1 MGLRLAWMAS
11 TTLVSALASRPQS
24 LNLSAMSELTF
35 DRLSAAV
42 PLDRETLLAR
52 FDGIRQF
59 ARGGRRAPH
68 KPLLL
73 LYALAR
79 LKHDRQREI
88 TFNATEAIVNP
99 LLRSYGPWGSGAHV
113 SYPYGRL
120 VNDGLWHLPDRA
132 QLLDANGNVREGVAR
147 ERDAPAG
154 FTPDVLATFEREP
167 ELIDVV
173 ALHLLERHFAPG
185 LHEEILE
192 AVGLELGTPI
202 ATRRRDIAFRSAEV
216 SLRRPSGANSLTV
229 PEIGSRA
236 SRDFG
241 VQCLGSGSPI
251 VAPAVVPCRS
261 VARYRPPLNLAQ
273 SRRALGEAQSRGYP
287 RPPLAVHARLG
298 YSPYA
303 DRGRR
308 SGVGRNTKH
317 REIT

>member
-1 MGLRLAWMAS
+1 M
-11 TTLVSALASRPQS
+11 
-24 LNLSAMSELTF
+24 MSQPAF
-35 DRLSAAV
+35 DRSPAAV
-42 PLDRETLLAR
+42 PLDRDVLLAR

-79 LKHDRQREI
+79 LKHDRQAEI
-88 TFNATEAIVNP
+88 RFNATEAIVNP

-147 ERDAPAG
+147 ERDVPAG
-154 FTPDVLATFEREP
+154 FTPDVLAAFEREP

-192 AVGLELGTPI
+192 AVGLELGT
-202 ATRRRDIAFRSAEV
+202 AVASRRRDMAFRAAVLEAYLAECCV
-216 SLRRPSGANSLTV
+216 CGFSLRLVDGLIGVDAAHIRWHAHGAPDEV
-229 PEIGSRA
+229 PNGLALCALHHRLFDHGGHHGARGPAGPGRA
-236 SRDFG
+236 G
-241 VQCLGSGSPI
+241 PGGKLGARI
-251 VAPAVVPCRS
+251 V
-261 VARYRPPLNLAQ
+261 
-273 SRRALGEAQSRGYP
+273 
-287 RPPLAVHARLG
+287 
-298 YSPYA
+298 
-303 DRGRR
+303 
-308 SGVGRNTKH
+308 
-317 REIT
+317 